1 MEAIYD
7 DVPQLIGS
15 WLSHPFCQL
24 AARQFGLPPGPAKN
38 SRASPFFQKKELYD
52 EPEA

>member
-7 DVPQLIGS
+7 DVPQLIGFMAFAPV
-15 WLSHPFCQL
+15 LPARGPTFG
-24 AARQFGLPPGPAKN
+24 AATRAGKEF
-38 SRASPFFQKKELYD
+38 ASPPVLSEKELYD